1 MKKLLSIIVILISP
15 TLLAAEYGPWTTV
28 EKIYQQTLNE
38 TPYINF
44 GENSMPG
51 CHGNNGGYLG
61 KLNEKGSER
70 TFSLI
75 LTALTAGREV
85 RVYYRFNDVASDYT
99 GWGLCDIDAIHIR

>member
-1 MKKLLSIIVILISP
+1 MKTIISIAILLFTQMTS
-15 TLLAAEYGPWTTV
+15 AAEVGPWTTV
-28 EKIYQQTLNE
+28 EKIYQQTTKE
-38 TPYINF
+38 APYINF
-44 GENSMPG
+44 GGNSMPG
-51 CHGNNGGYLG
+51 CHNNNGGYLG

-85 RVYYRFNDVASDYT
+85 RVYYRFNDVASDYS

>member
-1 MKKLLSIIVILISP
+1 MKNILSVLALLFTPVVS
-15 TLLAAEYGPWTTV
+15 AAEYGPWTTV
-28 EKIYQQTLNE
+28 ESIYQQTANE
-38 TPYINF
+38 TPFISF

-51 CHGNNGGYLG
+51 CYGNNGGYLG

-85 RVYYRFNDVASDYT
+85 RVYYHFNDVASDYT
-99 GWGLCDIDAIHIR
+99 GWGICDIDAIYIR